1 MVVRGIT
8 RAQNVYE
15 PEDNI
20 ASLMEMM
27 AGMIV
32 GRFGAPATLE
42 AQKTFWAKHIGP
54 WAGHFY
60 SDLEDVES
68 SIETLRDVAAALGDK
83 AKVIK
88 IDINKNEVL
97 ADALRVKGNPTFMIY
112 KNGEMKWRQTGF
124 QDANTLIGLVQ
135 QYV

>member
-1 MVVRGIT
+1 MTKFGELISADKPVLLDFYEDWNEVDT
-8 RAQNVYE
+8 R
-15 PEDNI
+15 
-20 ASLMEMM
+20 LKM
-27 AGMIV
+27 
-32 GRFGAPATLE
+32 L
-42 AQKTFWAKHIGP
+42 K
-54 WAGHFY
+54 
-60 SDLEDVES
+60 
-68 SIETLRDVAAALGDK
+68 DVAAVLGHK

-88 IDINKNEVL
+88 IDIKKNEIL